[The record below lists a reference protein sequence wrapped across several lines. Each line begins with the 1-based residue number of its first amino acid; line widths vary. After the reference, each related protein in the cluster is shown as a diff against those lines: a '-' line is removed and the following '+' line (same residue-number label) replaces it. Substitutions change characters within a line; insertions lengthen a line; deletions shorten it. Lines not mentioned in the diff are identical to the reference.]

1 MRARAKLLSRT
12 DHVARR
18 QPVPE
23 HVEVDVGVRGSGDG
37 VRAVELTSTS
47 SAATSAARSCS
58 ATAETSVSAVTVT
71 CGPIP
76 GARCSILR
84 RNWQSTSFGRSCGTR
99 PTTRA
104 NSAE

>member
-1 MRARAKLLSRT
+1 MRGRANCSRAPITSPDASRYRNTSKSMSESAARAT
-12 DHVARR
+12 A
-18 QPVPE
+18 
-23 HVEVDVGVRGSGDG
+23 SGPSSSP
-37 VRAVELTSTS
+37 STS
-47 SAATSAARSCS
+47 SAATSAARICS
-58 ATAETSVSAVTVT
+58 ATAETSASAVTVT